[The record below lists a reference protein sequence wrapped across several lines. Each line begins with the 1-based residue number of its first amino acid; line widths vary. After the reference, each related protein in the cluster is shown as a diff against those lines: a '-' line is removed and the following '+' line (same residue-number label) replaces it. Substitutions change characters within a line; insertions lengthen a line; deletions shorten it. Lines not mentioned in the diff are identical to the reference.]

1 MHPPSLLLLFFFLPI
16 SLADLISHLPTASDS
31 VHHAFPNGPTY
42 SAKLGN
48 GWPSF
53 ATESTHF
60 SLVLVANAPTADC
73 VAATSPVTLSQCV
86 NYQSSA
92 RLAFDASSG
101 LITDD
106 AGNILCPDSTLTPS
120 SFVFTSACSTDARFT
135 YSSSKVF
142 THEPSSLCLA
152 ADSTSLTLSPDCD
165 SQWSF
170 YTTWNEPPGY
180 ENGWTTSGLTGNPAT
195 SYDPP
200 RYQVNLDAASC
211 KQYRMS
217 LSDESGAVASS
228 LTLTRSDGEVFP
240 IVVPKVGRTSSP
252 PPLP

>member
-240 IVVPKVGRTSSP
+240 IVVPKVGGTSSP